1 MGDDGKLIEELMT
14 NLSKKTKNSQLK
26 KTKQL
31 KDNKTITSDFIKKIH
46 EENDK
51 ANIEFDKKTKDKPK
65 KK

>member
-26 KTKQL
+26 KTKSL
-31 KDNKTITSDFIKKIH
+31 KDNKSIATDFIKKIH